1 MGGKEVDKSSALPQW
16 ILDYQL
22 VEWGQQ
28 GLFYEYLEM
37 GKFSFAH
44 YESIHLNSYQF
55 SNFQNL
61 ENRFFNF
68 SKFSKISLPILFE
81 EPCFDYFSV

>member
-44 YESIHLNSYQF
+44 YESIHLNSFQF

-61 ENRFFNF
+61 EDHFSNF
-68 SKFSKISLPILFE
+68 QNFWK
-81 EPCFDYFSV
+81 SVF

>member
-37 GKFSFAH
+37 GKFSFVH
-44 YESIHLNSYQF
+44 WVHSFEQ
-55 SNFQNL
+55 
-61 ENRFFNF
+61 
-68 SKFSKISLPILFE
+68 LPILHE
-81 EPCFDYFSV
+81 EPFLIIFMSKGKTLGSPHDDKTEF

>member
-44 YESIHLNSYQF
+44 YAFMANIFGTTTRLNKKAAHLKDKMSYSIKNDL
-55 SNFQNL
+55 
-61 ENRFFNF
+61 
-68 SKFSKISLPILFE
+68 SKF
-81 EPCFDYFSV
+81 